1 MTMTVRRDSAMV
13 EMEQAGN
20 ARIWR
25 GIRIFGTSL
34 LGLFLIGVA
43 SGYTVAHLDEGRG
56 FDLRTIAVIGVVLA
70 CLAGCGL
77 LIRRDV
83 RAFLAAD
90 SSIHGGGGEGER
102 LYADQRKRFWTI
114 IGGLAAIGA
123 ITGFVGSFV
132 VVNDMLHI
140 GASPQML
147 TLAAAG
153 IVLVAILSAYG
164 SWRFFVTVDE
174 LELADNLWGSL
185 IGFYAYA
192 ILFPAWWALNRVGR
206 APEPN
211 DWVIYLSSVAIALT
225 AYGYRK
231 WRYR

>member
-1 MTMTVRRDSAMV
+1 MQVGVHKAPANAPLVWTQDVTVVVNDDVHGVLNPTGINVIRPLP
-13 EMEQAGN
+13 G
-20 ARIWR
+20 R

-140 GASPQML
+140 GASP
-147 TLAAAG
+147 
-153 IVLVAILSAYG
+153 
-164 SWRFFVTVDE
+164 R
-174 LELADNLWGSL
+174 
-185 IGFYAYA
+185 
-192 ILFPAWWALNRVGR
+192 
-206 APEPN
+206 
-211 DWVIYLSSVAIALT
+211 
-225 AYGYRK
+225 
-231 WRYR
+231 